1 MDGGQRWYWK
11 YGDDQYDIDNMKC
24 TEEMVKMMDMEDTT
38 EKRGRQKHGGYRE
51 GGGGEGGGGVEG

>member
-1 MDGGQRWYWK
+1 
-11 YGDDQYDIDNMKC
+11 MKC